1 MDCIVYYNILQYIT
15 VYIYI
20 MIYVSSTYFGIRCIR
35 GWYLEA
41 SISRPLFQ
49 VPACSGE
56 TQSILGRRGSERGLV
71 ENRPIGYAQNF
82 MFSHSYGHLLVIT
95 GYFYGIIH
103 SINGVFLV
111 LITGISG
118 LNCTFS
124 PNFRFSMENLGFV
137 YLIFRH
143 SHFAFTDCQ
152 LACQQGLPGRVA
164 AVLWLQSQRK
174 SRNSNAIEKTSGFVH
189 ILGCKI

>member
-1 MDCIVYYNILQYIT
+1 MPKVHFLQRAFLVRT
-15 VYIYI
+15 RFPELAGTSAAGQK
-20 MIYVSSTYFGIRCIR
+20 M
-35 GWYLEA
+35 LK
-41 SISRPLFQ
+41 
-49 VPACSGE
+49 SGE
-56 TQSILGRRGSERGLV
+56 FRGQTKKQSCVQLW
-71 ENRPIGYAQNF
+71 PW
-82 MFSHSYGHLLVIT
+82 LLVIT
-95 GYFYGIIH
+95 GYKWDKKH